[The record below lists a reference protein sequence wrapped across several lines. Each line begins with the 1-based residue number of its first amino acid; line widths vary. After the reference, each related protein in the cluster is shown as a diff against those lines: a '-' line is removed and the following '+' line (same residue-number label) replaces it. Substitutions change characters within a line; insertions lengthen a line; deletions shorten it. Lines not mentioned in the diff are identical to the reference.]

1 MEVRAIHKYAKISA
15 KKARD
20 VAREIQGM
28 PVSDAIDTLTY
39 TPKKAALLIG
49 KTLKSAVANA
59 ENNHEMDPESM
70 VVKEAHVTDGPM
82 QRRFKP
88 RARGSAAAIRKRTSH
103 IYITLAAAPEVEE
116 KPKTKKAAPKKAA
129 AKKAAPK
136 KAAAAPVEDAPAAT
150 EEVEEVPV
158 ATEDAAPAAEDR
170 GFVYDSAPDDA
181 DDLKQISGVGP
192 ALEEKLHSF
201 GVYTFKQI
209 AEWTPA
215 NIATFDDLLSFK
227 GRIERDNWLDQ
238 AKTLQSENGGEA

>member
-1 MEVRAIHKYAKISA
+1 MEVRAIHKYARISA

-28 PVSDAIDTLTY
+28 PVSDALDTLTY

-59 ENNHEMDPESM
+59 ENNHEMVAETM
-70 VVKEAHVTDGPM
+70 VVKEAHVTDGPTS
-82 QRRFKP
+82 RRFKP

-103 IYITLAAAPEVEE
+103 IYITLEEAPEEEE
-116 KPKTKKAAPKKAA
+116 KPKSKKKSAKKAAPKKAA
-129 AKKAAPK
+129 AKKTAPK
-136 KAAAAPVEDAPAAT
+136 KEETAPAAAAPA
-150 EEVEEVPV
+150 EE
-158 ATEDAAPAAEDR
+158 APAAEEAAASGTDNR
-170 GFVYDSAPDDA
+170 GFVYDSAPDNA
-181 DDLKQISGVGP
+181 DDLKKISGVGP

-209 AEWTPA
+209 ADWTPE
-215 NIATFDDLLSFK
+215 NIVAFDDLLSFK